1 MQYKIPIQIEN
12 EDTIV
17 AGLSLRQL
25 GIMALWW
32 WVGYTIFNLLEP
44 QMGSKIE
51 SVFEAIPIIIFVIV
65 ALVRISEMT
74 FLPALLNLCRLHL
87 NAKLRSWSLWTDSY
101 SDLEI
106 WYVTP
111 SWQTKEMKKNE
122 SIESKMNDE
131 LTSNIGKL

>member
-25 GIMALWW
+25 GIIAAWG
-32 WVGYTIFNLLEP
+32 WVGYTIFNTLEP
-44 QMGSKIE
+44 QLGSKVAT
-51 SVFEAIPIIIFVIV
+51 VFAAIPVIIFIVI

-74 FLPALLNLCRLHL
+74 FLPAILNFCRLHL
-87 NAKLRSWSLWTDSY
+87 NAKVRGWAIGTDSF

-106 WYVTP
+106 GYVTP
-111 SWQTKEMKKNE
+111 SSQMKEMKKNE
-122 SIESKMNDE
+122 SLESKMNDE
-131 LTSNIGKL
+131 FSSNIGKL

>member
-25 GIMALWW
+25 WIIAVWGGL
-32 WVGYTIFNLLEP
+32 GYTVFNVLS
-44 QMGSKIE
+44 QQVGSKVAT
-51 SVFEAIPIIIFVIV
+51 VFAVIPVILFIIV
-65 ALVRISEMT
+65 ALVKISEMT
-74 FLPALLNLCRLHL
+74 FLPAVLNFCRLHL
-87 NAKLRSWSLWTDSY
+87 NAKLRGWSLGTDSY

-106 WYVTP
+106 GYITP
-111 SWQTKEMKKNE
+111 AAQSKEIKKNT
-122 SIESKMNDE
+122 SLESKMNEE